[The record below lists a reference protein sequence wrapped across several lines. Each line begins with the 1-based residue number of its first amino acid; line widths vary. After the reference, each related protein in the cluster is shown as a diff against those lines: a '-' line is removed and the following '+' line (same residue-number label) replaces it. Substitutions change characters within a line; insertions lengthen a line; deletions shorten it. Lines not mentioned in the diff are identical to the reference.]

1 MEMKKSIF
9 GNFGLER
16 EIITEFRQS
25 GAVSVDLSKSIQ
37 DIGLNDSAVLRKL
50 MRHGVI
56 VHAGAKT
63 YFLDERELMKY
74 RMNRVKWGMII
85 LFLILFIVLQWLLSS
100 K

>member
-1 MEMKKSIF
+1 MGMKKSLF
-9 GNFGLER
+9 GNFALQR
-16 EIITEFRQS
+16 EIVGKFRQS
-25 GAVSVDLSKSIQ
+25 GALSVDLAKSVQ
-37 DIGLNDSAVLRKL
+37 DLGLSETMVLRKL

-74 RMNRVKWGMII
+74 RMNRVKWGMIV
-85 LFLILFIVLQWLLSS
+85 LFLILFVVLQWLLSS